1 MIAAAYGAK
10 QIIAIDVS
18 DLALEKAKEVGATD
32 VVNAKTKDA
41 REKVAELT
49 KGMGAD
55 VTIDAAGFK
64 ATCEDAINCTRRGGR
79 MIQVGVP
86 IGDQN
91 PIVPMGMIAGKE
103 LEIVGSH
110 GCDASDMPKILS
122 LVESGK
128 LDPKKLIEREV
139 TLEQGAKA
147 LMDMDF
153 GSPIGMVMIT
163 QFTDAPQSKY

>member
-1 MIAAAYGAK
+1 
-10 QIIAIDVS
+10 
-18 DLALEKAKEVGATD
+18 
-32 VVNAKTKDA
+32 
-41 REKVAELT
+41 
-49 KGMGAD
+49 
-55 VTIDAAGFK
+55 
-64 ATCEDAINCTRRGGR
+64 
-79 MIQVGVP
+79 MIQVGLP